1 MPTAPSTQGMTPV
14 RRTRV
19 ARKDVRAE
27 ADRAARDLAAPR
39 AATVTSRGGPV
50 PPHTTAVLR
59 PSFGHDFAI
68 VRIFA
73 DDTADLLARSM
84 EASAFTVGQDVFFAQ
99 GAYDPNSPRGL
110 HLLTH
115 ELAHTVQQREA
126 TGPPTR
132 IGGDNEPNERQA
144 RTAADAVLSGQ
155 TVSVGSDGGASAV
168 VAREP
173 AADKE
178 TEAQKAARLAG
189 QFPWMRALF
198 PSYTTTLSSNG
209 LQAQKTDGMT
219 TVTRTAD
226 VTTANG
232 GGASIGQR
240 RVTEADKNTAM
251 ESSQSAGYDK
261 GAFYA
266 QYGNAGRSL
275 ADDGTKVADSQ
286 TTRITAGP
294 DTLGV
299 SRSTSATRDT
309 VTTSSE
315 RELMLKDG
323 KVDAS
328 LKSER
333 EFALDENNKLSSSY
347 AVKAGSEGVSYERGR
362 SSRITDSETGV
373 IDSSK
378 TSTTVGYNA
387 KEGVS
392 AGMSKETSTEVGGE
406 TFKSGKSGK
415 ISTDSA
421 SFTSTKSH
429 TQLDAEGNK
438 QTDSRATTVGISGEG
453 ASVGQVHTDAKGNTT
468 ATKVT
473 GKVGVDAQG
482 NITDVSATGSYTR
495 NGKTVSAGAGYAV
508 HVTEP
513 HKVGKVFVVEWE
525 RVFTAHGGAG
535 AKGAGV
541 SGEYDSKRF
550 GSRSFPTEPEAKAFY
565 DQAEAMAPSLAV
577 DPTTAGAATQLAIG
591 ETRGTGE
598 SSKVGASASVSP
610 TAGSIGVSG
619 EHGSS
624 SSVEV
629 RRISETVFDLTRDA
643 STVNGGGFNASTV
656 GVGAS
661 HKSYGK
667 EGARITVSID
677 ISTPMGAAAYELYAR
692 SGVIMFP
699 ARVISQTEYEEHG
712 SSTTS
717 FVPGAQ
723 STWSGHTEHSMTQDA
738 AGSTERFAG
747 ETSQTAS
754 SSIPFFGSDS
764 SDMGVRLEET
774 EVNHAQS
781 FYSLYGHVNAT
792 SGEESSKDLAKITGM
807 VRDTDTQGEMKS
819 SGNWKVEVEITPEL
833 IEQFLSTV
841 GEERIREIGIFE
853 SADARNELRQNLQA
867 AKTSADKK
875 RALAQFFADAGYDGR
890 AIGAMRNAIYGVK
903 NQWQLSGDYKTAVQN
918 QLGNFEYDLTLPGDR
933 NFQGTA
939 GRLALEGKIGEF
951 TKALADNP
959 AAGGSLHG
967 AIYATLEEVR
977 RQHTE
982 ISDPRR
988 YTDLPRQLRETQVAR
1003 LDKYIAQ
1010 LTELAAQAGVAF
1022 TEADAAAA
1030 AAAATAKPEP
1040 GKGRRNGKGGAK
1052 QSTPEHAA
1060 PVDPATKALMGLRAR
1075 IGGADQALQN
1085 ARADYQAA
1093 DVRHQDY
1100 VKQYLHVISQRS
1112 KQDVHKAYVDSEA
1125 SARAALALK
1134 ASAEPQ
1140 LASAN
1145 ELRSQFIQS
1154 IANPETAQG
1163 IGAATLG
1170 QLMLVEGLW
1179 SSAADK
1185 MSEAVRPLSDIVNRD

>member
-1 MPTAPSTQGMTPV
+1 
-14 RRTRV
+14 
-19 ARKDVRAE
+19 
-27 ADRAARDLAAPR
+27 
-39 AATVTSRGGPV
+39 
-50 PPHTTAVLR
+50 LR
-59 PSFGHDFAI
+59 PSFGHDFAN
-68 VRIFA
+68 VRLFA
-73 DDTADLLARSM
+73 DDAADLVARSM
-84 EASAFTVGQDVFFAQ
+84 EASAFTVGEDVFFAQ
-99 GAYDPNSPRGL
+99 GAYDPDSPGGL
-110 HLLTH
+110 HLLAH
-115 ELAHTVQQREA
+115 ELTHTVQQRGA

-132 IGGDNEPNERQA
+132 ISGDNEPAEREA
-144 RTAADAVLSGQ
+144 RTAADAVLGGE
-155 TVSVGSDGGASAV
+155 TVSVGSDGGAGAV

-173 AADKE
+173 EADKQ
-178 TEAQKAARLAG
+178 TEAQKAAMLVG
-189 QFPWMRALF
+189 QFPWMRAFF
-198 PSYTTTLSSNG
+198 PNYTTTLSSNG

-219 TVTRTAD
+219 TTTRTAD

-251 ESSQSAGYDK
+251 ESSQSVGYDK

-266 QYGNAGRSL
+266 QYGSAGRSL

-286 TTRITAGP
+286 NTRITAGP

-299 SRSTSATRDT
+299 SRSSSATRDT

-328 LKSER
+328 LKGER

-347 AVKAGSEGVSYERGR
+347 ALKAGSEGVSYERGQA
-362 SSRITDSETGV
+362 SRIKDSETGV

-378 TSTTVGYNA
+378 TSTTLGYSP

-392 AGMSKETSTEVGGE
+392 AGMSKETSTEVGGQ
-406 TFKSGKSGK
+406 TFTSGKSGK
-415 ISTDSA
+415 ISTEGA
-421 SFTSTKSH
+421 SFTSTKSQ
-429 TQLDAEGNK
+429 TQVDAEGNK
-438 QTDSRATTVGISGEG
+438 QTDSRGTTVGISGEG
-453 ASVGQVHTDAKGNTT
+453 ASVGQTHTDAKGNTT
-468 ATKVT
+468 STKAT
-473 GKVGVDAQG
+473 GNLGVDAQG
-482 NITDVSATGSYTR
+482 NITNVSATGSYTR
-495 NGKTVSAGAGYAV
+495 NGKTVSAGAGYEV

-513 HKVGKVFVVEWE
+513 HKVGDVFVVEWE
-525 RVFTAHGGAG
+525 RVLSAHGAGG
-535 AKGAGV
+535 AKGVGV

-550 GSRSFPTEPEAKAFY
+550 GSRSFPTEAAAKAFY
-565 DQAEAMAPSLAV
+565 DQAEAMAPSLAI

-591 ETRGTGE
+591 ETRGAGE
-598 SSKVGASASVSP
+598 SSKVGGSASLSP

-619 EHGSS
+619 EHSSS

-629 RRISETVFDLTRDA
+629 RRVSETVFELTRDG
-643 STVNGGGFNASTV
+643 SSVNGGGFNASTV

-667 EGARITVSID
+667 EGEKVTVSID
-677 ISTPMGAAAYELYAR
+677 ISTPMGTTAYELYAR
-692 SGVIMFP
+692 SGLIMFP
-699 ARVISQTEYEEHG
+699 ARIISQTEYDEHG

-723 STWSGHTEHSMTQDA
+723 STWAGHTEHSMTQDA
-738 AGSTERFAG
+738 AGTTERFAG

-754 SSIPFFGSDS
+754 SSVPFFGGDK

-781 FYSLYGHVNAT
+781 FYSLYGHVSAT
-792 SGEESSKDLAKITGM
+792 SGEESSKDLSKITGM

-833 IEQFLSTV
+833 VEQFLSTV
-841 GEERIREIGIFE
+841 SDEKVREIGIFE
-853 SADARNELRQNLQA
+853 SADARNELRQSLQA

-875 RALAQFFADAGYDGR
+875 KALAQFFADAGYDGR

-918 QLGNFEYDLTLPGDR
+918 QIGNFDYDLTLPGDR

-939 GRLALEGKIGEF
+939 GRLALEGKIDQF

-959 AAGGSLHG
+959 ASGGSLHG

-977 RQHTE
+977 RQRTE
-982 ISDPRR
+982 ISDPQR

-1003 LDKYIAQ
+1003 LDKYIVQ
-1010 LTELAAQAGVAF
+1010 LSELASQAGVAF

-1030 AAAATAKPEP
+1030 AAAKPEA
-1040 GKGRRNGKGGAK
+1040 GKEKGKGKGGAK
-1052 QSTPEHAA
+1052 EPGKEQAA
-1060 PVDPATKALMGLRAR
+1060 PVDPAMKALMGLRAQ
-1075 IGGADQALQN
+1075 IGGVDLSLQK

-1093 DVRHQDY
+1093 DASYQDY
-1100 VKQYLHVISQRS
+1100 TKQFLHVISQRS
-1112 KQDVHKAYVDSEA
+1112 QEDVHKTYVDSE
-1125 SARAALALK
+1125 SAAKAARALK

-1140 LASAN
+1140 QASADQ
-1145 ELRSQFIQS
+1145 LRSLFIES
-1154 IANPETAQG
+1154 IANPDTAQAV
-1163 IGAATLG
+1163 GAGTLG
-1170 QLMLVEGLW
+1170 QLMIAQGLW

-1185 MSEAVRPLSDIVNRD
+1185 MADAVRPLSDIVNRD